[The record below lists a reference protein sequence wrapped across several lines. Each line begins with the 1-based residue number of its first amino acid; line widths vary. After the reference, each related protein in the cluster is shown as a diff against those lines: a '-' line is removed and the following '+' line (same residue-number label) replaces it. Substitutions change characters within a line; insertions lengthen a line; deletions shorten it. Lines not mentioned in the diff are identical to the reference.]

1 MQTKLSL
8 TQKGNISAKVVNKE
22 EHVCALCQQKHHM
35 ESLKM
40 LLVDT
45 DWVGCEMRFFKRRLK
60 MDSRKF
66 VIDMCKNS
74 LSIRTG
80 TITGRLTNVGDD
92 SY

>member
-60 MDSRKF
+60 MD
-66 VIDMCKNS
+66 DMCKNS